1 MFTEC
6 EQGLDNNMNSMSLL
20 CIHVVLCA
28 GCLPGLLPSIN
39 PDKILGAKIAGVM
52 ASLRGEAP
60 MIRVHIKVLC
70 DPVARPS
77 IPAQQT
83 RTSDPTPVTINTAT
97 SSNISSS
104 KSSLTAPSPEMQGMA
119 QTSAS
124 PPQQQQTGFSW
135 QFSGLGL
142 GSKTTAAAPAGRVCV
157 ASAEAVPPRA
167 DSQSLSDQ
175 SQFGSAQEGS
185 GLSNSGLIPLAV
197 VAPASG
203 SVAVASPG
211 DAQLASA
218 GSSGSKGL
226 SLFSKIGMRL

>member
-1 MFTEC
+1 
-6 EQGLDNNMNSMSLL
+6 MSLSV
-20 CIHVVLCA
+20 CVHVVVCA
-28 GCLPGLLPSIN
+28 GCLPGHLPPIN
-39 PDKILGAKIAGVM
+39 PDRILGAKIAGVM

-70 DPVARPS
+70 DSVARVS

-83 RTSDPTPVTINTAT
+83 STSDPTLVTANAT
-97 SSNISSS
+97 NNISSS
-104 KSSLTAPSPEMQGMA
+104 SKPSLTAPSLDMQGMA
-119 QTSAS
+119 QPSAS
-124 PPQQQQTGFSW
+124 PPQQQQTGFPW

-142 GSKTTAAAPAGRVCV
+142 GSKTSATASSGRVGV

-167 DSQSLSDQ
+167 DSQLLSDQ
-175 SQFGSAQEGS
+175 SQFGSAQDGP
-185 GLSNSGLIPLAV
+185 GLSNSVLTNLAV

-203 SVAVASPG
+203 SMAVASPG
-211 DAQLASA
+211 DTQLASA